1 MADLVRYAAKSAI
14 PDHRRFQ
21 QFGGSTKAAGAAGRK
36 TVINGYIASTVVVGD
51 NSVTTVID
59 PPAHIVWFGTAMA
72 GDPPSLFYALRAP
85 FGTRDTYTPNY
96 AVPGEVD
103 FSKAGK
109 LSPGSY
115 QFVAPDY
122 NVATDATVGF
132 NGLPMASGSWLY
144 GLLHRRIPHHTEAG
158 FAGFGDMV
166 ITAFGVS
173 WATPAPPV
181 TGSAIVQPDGL
192 EPGARKN
199 SRVVCIPAL
208 SIAAAAGRDTLRIAQ
223 TPNNVFIASLFA
235 VDTPVDGVLQTD
247 LFTAVGAR
255 DFSAPTPPE
264 TAVLLVGKVTLAE
277 TPSLPIAWGAAI
289 NIGLAYVGGGNL
301 NVVDAVG
308 LHVGDVVTV
317 VSVAV
322 QMDGFFSDTRLIT
335 LSKTSGSVLTNV
347 SMAQSPTYAH
357 PICSTRDALWVAVA
371 STTLD
376 TIDTCVLHR
385 VVDGV
390 SAPVDLDGWSP
401 LSALLPGT
409 STRASGGAWKLGA
422 MAPGVIDLGENRL
435 GVVACPP
442 GSYDVSTSVEW
453 QLLEVDATTLEVVGA
468 RGVVGLVSI
477 SSLVNFLPRRITLTV
492 VSEQVVVEDVIT
504 KPAVLLKGVN
514 NETFISTDGGYE
526 WVKILSGLGA
536 HPYYF
541 GNSLHSFKPS
551 ETL

>member
-1 MADLVRYAAKSAI
+1 MADLVRYVARSAI

-21 QFGGSTKAAGAAGRK
+21 QFGGSTKSAGAAGRK

-59 PPAHIVWFGTAMA
+59 PPAHIVWFGTASA

-85 FGTRDTYTPNY
+85 FGTRDTYAPNY
-96 AVPGEVD
+96 AVTGSVD
-103 FSKAGK
+103 LSKASK

-115 QFVAPDY
+115 QFVEPDY
-122 NVATDATVGF
+122 SVATDAAVGF

-144 GLLHRRIPHHTEAG
+144 GLLHRRIPHPSG
-158 FAGFGDMV
+158 VGFGDMV
-166 ITAFGVS
+166 ITVFGAS

-208 SIAAAAGRDTLRIAQ
+208 SVAAAAGRDTLRIAQ
-223 TPNNVFIASLFA
+223 TPNNAFIASLFA
-235 VDTPVDGVLQTD
+235 VDTPVDGVVQTD

-264 TAVLLVGKVTLAE
+264 TAVLLVGKVALAQ

-317 VSVAV
+317 VAVAV
-322 QMDGFFSDTRLIT
+322 HMDGFFSDTRLIT

-390 SAPVDLDGWSP
+390 STPVDLGGWSP
-401 LSALLPGT
+401 LSTLLPGT
-409 STRASGGAWKLGA
+409 GAGTLGGAWKLGA

-453 QLLEVDATTLEVVGA
+453 QLLEVDATTLDVVGV
-468 RGVVGLVSI
+468 RGVVGLVSPNN
-477 SSLVNFLPRRITLTV
+477 LANNLPRRLTV
-492 VSEQVVVEDVIT
+492 TVVTEQVVVDGVVT

-526 WVKILSGLGA
+526 WVKILSELGA

-541 GNSLHSFKPS
+541 GNSLHAFKPS